1 MLGRL
6 YDVDVHVDNFPN
18 RGPGKFQLSLHTWH
32 VGTNWVSSLS
42 GFSGDTRSR
51 LQGL

>member
-6 YDVDVHVDNFPN
+6 YDVDVHVNNFPN
-18 RGPGKFQLSLHTWH
+18 WGPGKFQLSLDTW
-32 VGTNWVSSLS
+32 TMALTASSLS
-42 GFSGDTRSR
+42 GFSGDTRSL